1 MPRHNHITRDIKPR
15 GICPGCDEYH
25 YKHSRE
31 LIEEILMGDPNG
43 EEKDEDNTDETS

>member
-1 MPRHNHITRDIKPR
+1 MARHNHITRDIKPR

-31 LIEEILMGDPNG
+31 LIEEILMGENKPSSLEDAKI
-43 EEKDEDNTDETS
+43 EE